1 MSEAKE
7 YLLQIET
14 LDKMID
20 RKIAKRDLLRS
31 KQMRITP
38 TLKEDVIAGGGVQ
51 DKLAEASA
59 QIIDL
64 EKELDRDIDRFV
76 DLQREAEKLLDKVA
90 EKNARHYEIL
100 HRRYIAHETFVR
112 IACEMGYADERG
124 ATKLHGR
131 ALQTFGKVMQENVP
145 CFTPYDSDTIKV

>member
-7 YLLQIET
+7 YLMQIEK
-14 LDKMID
+14 LDKLID

-38 TLKEDVIAGGGVQ
+38 TLKEDVISGGGVQ

-64 EKELDRDIDRFV
+64 EKELDRDIDRYV
-76 DLQREAEKLLDKVA
+76 DLQRQAERLLEKVA
-90 EKNARHYEIL
+90 EKNAKHYEIL
-100 HRRYIAHETFVR
+100 HRRYIEHETFVR

-131 ALQTFGKVMQENVP
+131 ALQTFGKVLQEHVP
-145 CFTPYDSDTIKV
+145 CFTSSDGDIIKM